1 MTKLRRYG
9 TVTWS
14 SLGIASNTGN
24 IGCNGVFAK
33 DVAGNIEGCLL
44 LQLKQIYEK
53 ERYQL
58 K

>member
-33 DVAGNIEGCLL
+33 DVAGNIEGYL
-44 LQLKQIYEK
+44 LQHKQIYEK

-58 K
+58 N